1 MKKLLMKKLFL
12 VASVAILLLSVISCG
27 NPTKKDSKNELTG
40 AISIDGSGTVFPVS
54 EAVAEE
60 FRNVAPKVKVT
71 VGESGTGGGF
81 KKFAVGTTDISD
93 ASRDIKAKEIALCKE
108 NNIDYLRLTVALDGI
123 SIVVNK
129 NNTWAKTMTTAELK
143 KLWEPN
149 SSVKKWRDI
158 RKEWPNKDIHLY
170 GPNTSHGTYDF
181 FTEEIMGESGAS
193 RTDYN
198 AVSDYNVAVQG
209 IAKDTYSLGYF
220 GLSYYEENKDKL
232 GIIGIDNGKGPVLP
246 SIETVAS
253 NEYAPLS
260 RSLFIFVS
268 KTSAKRPEVQKFV
281 KFYLDNAPQ
290 LSKEVG
296 YVPMTK
302 SGYAIQKAAFNKL
315 IAK

>member
-1 MKKLLMKKLFL
+1 MKKLVLITL
-12 VASVAILLLSVISCG
+12 AILALSCG
-27 NPTKKDSKNELTG
+27 DKKKSSTNNNSQELSG
-40 AISIDGSGTVFPVS
+40 SISIDGSGTVFPVS

-60 FRNVAPKVKVT
+60 FLKVAPRVKVT

-93 ASRDIKAKEIALCKE
+93 ASRDIKDKEIALCKE
-108 NNIDYLRLTVALDGI
+108 NGVEYVRLTVALDGI
-123 SIVVNK
+123 TVVVNK
-129 NNTWAKTMTTAELK
+129 NNTWAKDMTTSELK

-149 SSVKKWRDI
+149 SKITKWNQI
-158 RKEWPNKDIHLY
+158 RADWPNEEIHLY

-209 IAKDTYSLGYF
+209 IEKDKYALGYF

-232 GIIGIDNGKGPVLP
+232 NALNIDNGNGLVAP
-246 SIETVAS
+246 SVETVA
-253 NEYAPLS
+253 NNTYAPLS
-260 RSLFIFVS
+260 RSLYIFVS
-268 KTSAKRPEVQKFV
+268 KKAAQRKEVQKFV
-281 KFYLDNAPQ
+281 TFYLENAPT

-296 YVPMTK
+296 YVPMPA
-302 SGYAIQKAAFNKL
+302 SGYETQKTAFKNVIVKE
-315 IAK
+315 